1 MSTYRWLRLWHDMPN
16 DPKWRTISRA
26 SKQPIALVQ
35 AVYIHLLVD
44 ASQNVTKCHDVSQKG
59 HVTVTIE
66 DLASALDVD
75 DEQIEAVLN
84 AMQGRVL
91 DGSKITGWESRQP
104 KKEDLGNSETGAKSA
119 TQRKRE
125 QREREKR
132 LKEEEQKKGDCHDNV
147 TECHEESQQDKDK
160 DKDIKDP
167 LCNARE
173 GNLPDVDN
181 AILNDRV
188 PAGGFS
194 VDGKFVMFDEWEPD
208 CDFLRK
214 SAFWG
219 HVLTESVKPTELA
232 EFITYWKAEGKA
244 KHHEQWEMALAKS
257 IKFQRTKANNSNTG
271 VNNNGKSE
279 FKFDP
284 NSGKSRAVQLVEHKI
299 REKHGQEYLDSL
311 ATNDGVLWGEM
322 DKQERDGT
330 LIDVETST
338 QRIE

>member
-44 ASQNVTKCHDVSQKG
+44 ASQNVTKCHDVSQRG

-160 DKDIKDP
+160 DKDKDIKDP

-188 PAGGFS
+188 PAGGFC
-194 VDGKFVMFDEWEPD
+194 VDGKFVMFDEWGPD
-208 CDFLRK
+208 SDFLRK

-219 HVLTESVKPTELA
+219 CTLTEPVKPTELA
-232 EFITYWKAEGKA
+232 EFITYWKSEGKA

-257 IKFQRTKANNSNTG
+257 IKFQRSKNNEVRNGTSQSNKASNQFA
-271 VNNNGKSE
+271 GKSKPMQE
-279 FKFDP
+279 FLQHVNDKYGPDAVTALVE
-284 NSGKSRAVQLVEHKI
+284 NDRAVWGQVE
-299 REKHGQEYLDSL
+299 QE
-311 ATNDGVLWGEM
+311 
-322 DKQERDGT
+322 ERDGT
-330 LIDVETST
+330 IIDVETST